1 MPIAGRVSRPLGVGV
16 VVGGVERGRVVCGT
30 VVCAGA
36 DVLADA
42 EVVTGGEGLIVV
54 AGAGVV
60 TMGCG
65 VAIGGAGG
73 GAGGAGATIAGGGVV
88 GSADVDSTLVG
99 VSSD

>member
-36 DVLADA
+36 DVD
-42 EVVTGGEGLIVV
+42 VVTGGEGLIVV

-60 TMGCG
+60 TMGGG

-73 GAGGAGATIAGGGVV
+73 AGSGATIAGGGVV

>member
-16 VVGGVERGRVVCGT
+16 VVGGGESGGVVCGT

-73 GAGGAGATIAGGGVV
+73 AGSGATIAGGGVV